1 MCFRS
6 LKRELNIAFLIV
18 LILPLATATIYSVN
32 YFSQK
37 IEQDAIERVSS
48 DLGLVSEIINYEMR
62 DIGQL
67 AQSYARASH
76 WAVFMN
82 LGLTSKLS
90 EKLKS
95 EAWSRGLNEVLLVD
109 RKGSVAAGSSLPDG
123 LNAQSV
129 SRALVE
135 EALSGQLVTAME
147 LLDGEAGRSGNRA
160 MLSFTGA
167 TPLYAPFPDELIG
180 VVVVRRYIDH
190 ALLQRIVPQGM
201 VPRTFMFAGE
211 TLAATN
217 SPDHGAR
224 EFKTLKPAVAEGL
237 LKRGECVEEVILE
250 PSGYLAKY
258 TPVLNVE
265 GIPIG
270 ALMVRLPADD
280 YVQTRFRAL
289 LVLSG
294 IAVLWLILTFV
305 IKFLIQQKIFT
316 PVKELTDDTKKLAGG
331 DYSYRLE
338 VRRSDEIGELSQ
350 AFNEM
355 ASGLE
360 ERNRRI
366 KLGNQVLE
374 QEIAEH
380 KQAEESLSRL
390 QTAVNQAIEGV
401 VIFDMDGRI
410 EFANPAWAAMHGYRV
425 EELVGRHLNLFQ
437 TTEQMETSGGP
448 FDDLVIQTGWNK
460 GEVWHVRKDG
470 TTFPLQMITTLLK
483 DERGRPA
490 GFVGMAMDITESRQ
504 AKEQLLASEKRFRSL
519 AENLPLGISL
529 MNRDFTF
536 EYFNPSFTGIFGY
549 TGEDLPDLKAWLEKA
564 FPDPFSR
571 GQSVSVWGDDLH
583 DRVHPRSSAESIMTV
598 SCKDGKK
605 RDIVGRSVVL
615 GDGRHLVAYQDIT
628 EYRKLEAQLR
638 QSQKMEAIG
647 TLAGGIAHD
656 FNNILGII
664 VGFAELALMD
674 IPDHSK
680 AKVNIGE
687 VLKATR
693 RAKDLAGRV
702 LTFSRKS
709 EQERKPLQVSTIIED
724 AIKLLRA
731 SLPSN
736 IAVRYEVD
744 LSNDEDLS
752 LADTT
757 EIHQVLMNLCT
768 NAAYAMSDRGGDLTI
783 NLSLARFKAK
793 DLCKPV
799 ELKPG
804 NYVKLTVKDTGQ
816 GIDPGVMNRIFEPY
830 FTTKEPGHGTGLGL
844 AMVHSIVEGCG
855 GAITVLSE
863 MGRGTTFYLYF
874 PQLEMDLVSE
884 EPIPGSLPR
893 GSESILF
900 VDDEEGLMQ
909 ATKQRLERLGYSVT
923 GTTSALE
930 ALDLFRRAPQHYDL
944 VITDFTMPHL
954 SGADLAEAVLRI
966 RTDIPVVLCTG
977 FSDRIDRR
985 KARELGIDDLV
996 IKPLDVQTIAE
1007 VVRNAINRHGT
1018 VSKERE
1024 VDPPDRDR
1032 NGQLTQ

>member
-1 MCFRS
+1 MRFRS

-37 IEQDAIERVSS
+37 IEQDALERVSS
-48 DLGLVSEIINYEMR
+48 DLGLVSEIVNYEMR
-62 DIGQL
+62 ATGQL
-67 AQSYARASH
+67 AQSYSRASH
-76 WAVFMN
+76 WAVFLS
-82 LGLTSKLS
+82 LGLRSKLN
-90 EKLKS
+90 EKLKL
-95 EAWSRGLNEVLLVD
+95 EAESRGLNEILLVV
-109 RKGSVAAGSSLPDG
+109 GMGTVAAGSSLPSG
-123 LNAQSV
+123 RNVQSV
-129 SRALVE
+129 SRVLVE
-135 EALSGQLVTAME
+135 KALSGQPATGIELVEDETGQSGGRK
-147 LLDGEAGRSGNRA
+147 LLS
-160 MLSFTGA
+160 LTGA
-167 TPLYAPFPDELIG
+167 TPLHSPFPDEVIG
-180 VVVVRRYIDH
+180 VVVVRKYIDH
-190 ALLQRIVPQGM
+190 ELLQRIVPRGM
-201 VPRTFMFAGE
+201 VPGTFVFAGE

-217 SPDHGAR
+217 SPDHGAQ

-237 LKRGECVEEVILE
+237 LQRGESVEEVILE
-250 PSGYLAKY
+250 TSGYLAKY
-258 TPVLNVE
+258 APLLNVE
-265 GIPIG
+265 GIPVG

-280 YVQTRFRAL
+280 YVRTRFRAL

-294 IAVLWLILTFV
+294 IAAVWLILTFV
-305 IKFLIQQKIFT
+305 IKFLIQRKIFT
-316 PVKELTDDTKKLAGG
+316 PVKELTDGTKKLAGG

-366 KLGNQVLE
+366 KLGNQMLE

-390 QTAVNQAIEGV
+390 QTAVDQAIEGV

-410 EFANPAWAAMHGYRV
+410 EFANPAWASMHGYRV

-437 TTEQMETSGGP
+437 TAEQMEAGGSP
-448 FDDLVIQTGWNK
+448 FDDLVIQAGWNK

-490 GFVGMAMDITESRQ
+490 GFVGMAMDITESRR

-536 EYFNPSFTGIFGY
+536 DYFNPSFTGIFGY
-549 TGEDLPDLKAWLEKA
+549 TREDLPDLQAWLEKA

-571 GQSVSVWGDDLH
+571 RESFSVWGNDLH
-583 DRVHPRSSAESIMTV
+583 DRAQLRSSAVSIMTIC
-598 SCKDGKK
+598 CKDGKK
-605 RDIVGRSVVL
+605 REIVGRSAVL

-628 EYRKLEAQLR
+628 EHRRLEAQLR

-664 VGFAELALMD
+664 MGFAELALMD

-680 AKVNIGE
+680 AKTDIRE
-687 VLKATR
+687 VLKATH
-693 RAKDLAGRV
+693 RAKDLAGRI

-709 EQERKPLQVSTIIED
+709 EQERKPLQVSAIISD

-731 SLPSN
+731 SLPSS
-736 IAVRYEVD
+736 IAVRHEVD
-744 LSNDEDLS
+744 LSNDDDLIM
-752 LADTT
+752 ADAT

-768 NAAYAMSDRGGDLTI
+768 NAAYAMRDRGGDLMI
-783 NLSLARFKAK
+783 NLSVAHFEAK

-804 NYVKLTVKDTGQ
+804 DYVNLTVKDTGQ
-816 GIDPGVMNRIFEPY
+816 GIDPGVMDRIFEPY

-855 GAITVLSE
+855 GAITVLSQT
-863 MGRGTTFYLYF
+863 GKGTTFHVYF
-874 PQLEMDLVSE
+874 PKLETDLVSE
-884 EPIPGSLPR
+884 EAIPESLPM
-893 GSESILF
+893 GSENILF
-900 VDDEEGLMQ
+900 VDDEEGLMH
-909 ATKQRLERLGYSVT
+909 ASKQRLERLGYSVT

-930 ALDLFRRAPQHYDL
+930 ALELFRRAPQHYDL

-977 FSDRIDRR
+977 FSDRIDSR
-985 KARELGIDDLV
+985 KARELGIDDFV
-996 IKPLDVQTIAE
+996 MKPLDVQTIAE

-1018 VSKERE
+1018 RLKKRE
-1024 VDPPDRDR
+1024 AVPPDRDR
-1032 NGQLTQ
+1032 NGQLMQ